1 MAVLVELH
9 NTGDAT
15 IRTEVQ
21 AIVQH
26 VLSGWPGEWR
36 VSIVGSRAN
45 ENWEMKVEGP
55 NGFER
60 WYTLG
65 KKCRRASTC
74 GHRES
79 APEAAA
85 LEDLIDP
92 ANQLDFQKSSAC
104 IGLPRDKAEIEN
116 DFQKKCRKGA
126 KFAAHTAFS
135 AILGEISC
143 LFSLAL
149 DFSPAF
155 EADRFNRPR
164 TSPENS
170 CQWPVVSCQL
180 KPTTND

>member
-21 AIVQH
+21 TIVQH
-26 VLSGWPGEWR
+26 VLSGRPGEWR

-45 ENWEMKVEGP
+45 EDWEMKVEGP

-60 WYTLG
+60 SCTLVM
-65 KKCRRASTC
+65 KCRRASTS

-92 ANQLDFQKSSAC
+92 ANQLDFQKSSAR

-126 KFAAHTAFS
+126 KFAAHTVFS

-149 DFSPAF
+149 EFFTRFRGGSPTL
-155 EADRFNRPR
+155 ELPVPLR
-164 TSPENS
+164 TILVTMCLFP
-170 CQWPVVSCQL
+170 
-180 KPTTND
+180 